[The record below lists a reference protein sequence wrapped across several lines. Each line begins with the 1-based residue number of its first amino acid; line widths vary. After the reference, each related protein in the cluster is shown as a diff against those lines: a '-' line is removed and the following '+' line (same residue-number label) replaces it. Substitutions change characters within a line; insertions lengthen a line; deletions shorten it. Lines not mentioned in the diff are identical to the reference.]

1 MNPDVILTALFLTSA
16 SGYLLLGARLWQLGD
31 VGHRRVS
38 VSFCLLSVLI
48 VAGTAQFLALNETML
63 LAGRIA
69 HFIAAAALPFV
80 ALVIFRHY
88 IGKALSPAPLALLA
102 IIPLLSIVVALSN
115 PWHGWLWQG
124 GLNAT
129 LQGWGPWFLYVHA
142 PYSYLLL
149 STSLLSLV
157 LHSKAVI
164 PGSRSTVLLLA
175 SVVFIVFAAL
185 ISHDFG
191 VGVAASVMLPAALAI
206 LLPAFAWLVFQAQVV
221 EFVPLAYETVFQNM
235 HDPVVVVDERQ
246 RVIGLNRGA
255 ERLLKVRET
264 DALRVS
270 LRSLFGTEM
279 PEVYDALQTGL
290 PQKMLTS
297 TGRFLH
303 LQTSPLHDRRKGGRT
318 GQVLMFR
325 DVSDVEK
332 AQQDVRSSEKLL
344 RTLIDH
350 SVNGVVRLRW
360 STESGCRRLH
370 CVFANGAAG
379 RFLQVNP
386 VTMLNR
392 PASEIIQLACSGM
405 SADDARSTVDKFL
418 SDTAQGEVVDFE
430 TCVKCRTDGKWLRV
444 IAEPVGDNV
453 AVTFVDV
460 TDRKAKELQMES
472 IAWSDPLT
480 GVLNRRG
487 FERDAA
493 QRLSM
498 SDDLAS
504 GALLFVDL
512 NDFKK
517 INDRCG
523 HEVGDLLLTI
533 AADRLR
539 KTLRSCD
546 IIGRP
551 GGDEFVALVPDVT
564 AELAD
569 TLAASLSQT
578 LEQPYRIG
586 DARLHCSASIGMAL
600 YPQHANTLTGLMR
613 AADQAMYRAKER
625 SRGVTELHRSNL
637 LEKAG

>member
-1 MNPDVILTALFLTSA
+1 
-16 SGYLLLGARLWQLGD
+16 
-31 VGHRRVS
+31 
-38 VSFCLLSVLI
+38 
-48 VAGTAQFLALNETML
+48 
-63 LAGRIA
+63 
-69 HFIAAAALPFV
+69 
-80 ALVIFRHY
+80 
-88 IGKALSPAPLALLA
+88 
-102 IIPLLSIVVALSN
+102 
-115 PWHGWLWQG
+115 
-124 GLNAT
+124 
-129 LQGWGPWFLYVHA
+129 
-142 PYSYLLL
+142 
-149 STSLLSLV
+149 
-157 LHSKAVI
+157 
-164 PGSRSTVLLLA
+164 
-175 SVVFIVFAAL
+175 
-185 ISHDFG
+185 
-191 VGVAASVMLPAALAI
+191 
-206 LLPAFAWLVFQAQVV
+206 PAFAWLVFQAQVV

-255 ERLLKVRET
+255 EQLLKVSET

-279 PEVYDALQTGL
+279 PEIYDALKTGL

-303 LQTSPLHDRRKGGRT
+303 LQTSPLHDRRNGGRT

-325 DVSDVEK
+325 DVSDVEQ
-332 AQQDVRSSEKLL
+332 AQQDVRTSEKLL

-379 RFLQVNP
+379 RFLRVSP
-386 VTMLNR
+386 LSMLNR
-392 PASEIIQLACSGM
+392 PASEIIELACSGM
-405 SADDARSTVDKFL
+405 STDDARATVDKFL
-418 SDTAQGEVVDFE
+418 SETAQGEVVDFE
-430 TCVKCRTDGKWLRV
+430 TCVHSRTDGKWLRV
-444 IAEPVGDNV
+444 IGEPVGDNV

-493 QRLSM
+493 QRLSV
-498 SDDLAS
+498 SADSAS

-512 NDFKK
+512 NDFKQ

-551 GGDEFVALVPDVT
+551 GGDEFVALVPDVSS
-564 AELAD
+564 ELAD

-625 SRGVTELHRSNL
+625 SRGVAELRRNDL